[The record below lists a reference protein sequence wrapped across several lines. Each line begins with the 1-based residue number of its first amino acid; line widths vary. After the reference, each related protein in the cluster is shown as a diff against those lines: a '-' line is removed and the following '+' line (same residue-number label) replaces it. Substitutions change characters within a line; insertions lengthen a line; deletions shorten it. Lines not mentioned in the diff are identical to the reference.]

1 MRGLSLPWHCP
12 VLGEIR
18 PPVWRFRT
26 LRENLWD
33 ARPRKMRIGQGHL
46 RALNLAT
53 EDFELALFISTPHSN
68 IDVIFEGYRQTVV
81 YSKENT
87 KSTVVYSKVVEKT
100 SSHIHGQTAGKI

>member
-18 PPVWRFRT
+18 PPAWRFRT
-26 LRENLWD
+26 LGENLWD

-46 RALNLAT
+46 RALNLVT
-53 EDFELALFISTPHSN
+53 EDFGLALFISTPPSN

-87 KSTVVYSKVVEKT
+87 KYTVVYSKVVEKT
-100 SSHIHGQTAGKI
+100 SNYVHGETAGKI